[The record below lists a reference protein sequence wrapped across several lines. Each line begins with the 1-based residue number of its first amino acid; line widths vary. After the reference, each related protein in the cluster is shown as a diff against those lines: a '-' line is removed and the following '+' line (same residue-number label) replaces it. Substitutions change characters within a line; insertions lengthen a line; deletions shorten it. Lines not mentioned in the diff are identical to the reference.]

1 MQTFSPVADSR
12 SAKFRISVQSITSM
26 AVSET
31 ELISDNDRMHESKQA
46 VVKETKP
53 VWTFLVCILFSYFSK
68 CDRGKIQ
75 KAHSC
80 LGRRAFLIIV
90 ACFILTVRHLNL
102 LKTRPPPLSDQGQ
115 LWVTVYVVII
125 GIVRGRNLMLSLMS
139 PGFKIRCSLSGN
151 SFEAIF

>member
-1 MQTFSPVADSR
+1 MTM
-12 SAKFRISVQSITSM
+12 I
-26 AVSET
+26 
-31 ELISDNDRMHESKQA
+31 ELHESIQA

-90 ACFILTVRHLNL
+90 ACFILTVRHLNR
-102 LKTRPPPLSDQGQ
+102 LKTWHLTSPSVRPRSGMGDGLCSYKRYSPWSKSH
-115 LWVTVYVVII
+115 VVIDVT
-125 GIVRGRNLMLSLMS
+125 GIQDQMQPLW
-139 PGFKIRCSLSGN
+139 
-151 SFEAIF
+151 